1 MSAEKQQMLDWLKQ
15 HHEIESLRVGVCD
28 LNGVM
33 RGKLIPIS
41 QADKALSG
49 GLRIP
54 QSTTSVDIWGND
66 IANSQLVYE
75 MGDSDGILEWT
86 KRPIQ
91 MIDWMGKPTGLLA
104 LWQTTEEGEPFLA
117 DPRRALDQ
125 VLSRYKA
132 KGLRPVVATELE
144 FYLFDKTETKPQPP
158 LSPVT
163 GKRLDANAV
172 LSVDELDHFEAFFSD
187 VYAACEL
194 QNIPADA
201 AIAEGGAGQFEINLL
216 HSDDAMK
223 AADDAFMFKR
233 LVKGI
238 ARKHNL
244 SASFM
249 AKPYAER
256 AGNGLHIHFSILDE
270 NDKNIFDDGSEKG
283 SDELAWGVAG
293 LLEAM
298 PQSTL
303 IFAPHLNSYRRLQP
317 HSHAPSI
324 VSWGYENRHAAIRI
338 PGGPCVARRI
348 EHRVAGADAN
358 PYLILAAVLG
368 AALNGIEA
376 KRNPVAPVRGDEV
389 GKDTVHLPTDWGNA
403 IETFENGRALDNVF
417 SPLLKGLYIAC
428 KKQEHGVFAKQMS
441 DFEFNTY
448 META

>member
-15 HHEIESLRVGVCD
+15 RPEIDSLRVGVCD

-33 RGKLIPIS
+33 RGKLIPVS

-54 QSTTSVDIWGND
+54 LSTTSIDIWGND

-75 MGDSDGILEWT
+75 MGDGDGLLEWT
-86 KRPIQ
+86 GRPIQ
-91 MIDWMGKPTGLLA
+91 MIDWMKKPTGFIP
-104 LWQTTEEGEPFLA
+104 LWQTTEDGKPFLA
-117 DPRRALDQ
+117 EPRRALEQ
-125 VLSRYKA
+125 VLLRFKA

-144 FYLFDKTETKPQPP
+144 FYLFDKTGTKPQPP
-158 LSPVT
+158 MSPVT

-172 LSVDELDHFEAFFSD
+172 LSIDELDHFEQFFSD
-187 VYAACEL
+187 VYAACEA
-194 QNIPADA
+194 QDIPADA
-201 AIAEGGAGQFEINLL
+201 AIAEGGTGQFEINLL

-223 AADDAFMFKR
+223 AADDAVMFKR

-238 ARKHNL
+238 AHKHNL

-283 SDELAWGVAG
+283 SDKLAWGVAG

-317 HSHAPSI
+317 HTHAPSV

-368 AALNGIEA
+368 SALNGIEA
-376 KRNPVAPVRGDEV
+376 KQEPMPTTQGDEV
-389 GKDTVHLPTDWGNA
+389 GKETIALPADWKTA
-403 IETFENGRALDNVF
+403 IEVFENGSALDSVL
-417 SPLLKGLYIAC
+417 SPVLMNLYAAC
-428 KKQEHGVFAKQMS
+428 KKQEQEIFAMHMS

-448 META
+448 METT

>member
-15 HHEIESLRVGVCD
+15 HREIESLRVGVCD

-33 RGKLIPIS
+33 RGKLIPVS

-91 MIDWMGKPTGLLA
+91 MIDWMGKPTGLLT
-104 LWQTTEEGEPFLA
+104 LWQATEEGEPFLA

-216 HSDDAMK
+216 HTDDAMK

-256 AGNGLHIHFSILDE
+256 AGNGLHIHFSVLDE

-317 HSHAPSI
+317 HTHAPSI

-376 KRNPVAPVRGDEV
+376 KQNPVPPVRGDEV
-389 GKDTVHLPTDWGNA
+389 GKGTVHLPTDWGNA
-403 IETFENGRALDNVF
+403 IAAFENGSALDNVF
-417 SPLLKGLYIAC
+417 SPLLKALYIAC